1 MNKSFWLLILTISL
15 FWACTSSGPE
25 VDKANDYIVLRGKT
39 MGTTYNIT
47 YESSTNQNLQTQIDS
62 VLAEVNKGV
71 NTYDPTS
78 LISQFNQSEEAIEL
92 DIELPTVQHFLRN
105 WQLAGKVYEATSGKF
120 DPTVM
125 PLVNYW
131 GFGYD
136 GSRLATK
143 ADSTKVD
150 SLVQFVGF
158 DKVVLEEL
166 MLKKTNQGVELDFSA
181 CAKGYGVD
189 RISLFLESKGCQN
202 YFVDIGG
209 DGKAKGKS
217 PKNRPWRIGI
227 NTPKEG
233 AAITDF
239 QQLVKLSDLA
249 LTTSGNYRNFYE
261 VDGVK
266 YSHTINPQTGFPE
279 RNTLLSAS
287 AFAKDCMTADAFS
300 TAFMAMGLDKAYELA
315 SETDGIEAY
324 LVYSDDRGK
333 MKVKYTAGV
342 NAFLIE

>member
-15 FWACTSSGPE
+15 FGACTSSSPE

-92 DIELPTVQHFLRN
+92 DIELSTVQHFLRN
-105 WQLAGKVYEATSGKF
+105 WQLAGKVYKATSGKF

-143 ADSTKVD
+143 S
-150 SLVQFVGF
+150 
-158 DKVVLEEL
+158 
-166 MLKKTNQGVELDFSA
+166 
-181 CAKGYGVD
+181 
-189 RISLFLESKGCQN
+189 
-202 YFVDIGG
+202 
-209 DGKAKGKS
+209 
-217 PKNRPWRIGI
+217 
-227 NTPKEG
+227 
-233 AAITDF
+233 
-239 QQLVKLSDLA
+239 
-249 LTTSGNYRNFYE
+249 
-261 VDGVK
+261 
-266 YSHTINPQTGFPE
+266 
-279 RNTLLSAS
+279 
-287 AFAKDCMTADAFS
+287 
-300 TAFMAMGLDKAYELA
+300 
-315 SETDGIEAY
+315 
-324 LVYSDDRGK
+324 
-333 MKVKYTAGV
+333 
-342 NAFLIE
+342 

>member
-1 MNKSFWLLILTISL
+1 M
-15 FWACTSSGPE
+15 
-25 VDKANDYIVLRGKT
+25 
-39 MGTTYNIT
+39 
-47 YESSTNQNLQTQIDS
+47 
-62 VLAEVNKGV
+62 
-71 NTYDPTS
+71 
-78 LISQFNQSEEAIEL
+78 
-92 DIELPTVQHFLRN
+92 
-105 WQLAGKVYEATSGKF
+105 
-120 DPTVM
+120 
-125 PLVNYW
+125 
-131 GFGYD
+131 
-136 GSRLATK
+136 
-143 ADSTKVD
+143 D

-166 MLKKTNQGVELDFSA
+166 MLKKTNRGVELDFSA

-189 RISLFLESKGCQN
+189 RISLFLEAIGCQN

-287 AFAKDCMTADAFS
+287 VFAKDCMTADAYS

-315 SETDGIEAY
+315 SETDGVEAY
-324 LVYSDDRGK
+324 LVFSDDQGK
-333 MKVKYTAGV
+333 MKVKYTSGV